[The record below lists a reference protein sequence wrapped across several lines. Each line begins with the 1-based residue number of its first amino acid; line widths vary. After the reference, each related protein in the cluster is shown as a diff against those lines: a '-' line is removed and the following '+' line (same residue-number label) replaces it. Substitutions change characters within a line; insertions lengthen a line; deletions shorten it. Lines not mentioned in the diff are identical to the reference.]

1 MPSSLMQT
9 PYICTCT
16 KGRGFNDP
24 REMIFNIVPAR
35 RAEVDLKV
43 CGVCRATF
51 DHDATSDEGRDRW
64 TFYIITVGG
73 MTHINLESLHFAT
86 LNLVEKSEVLAI
98 RTSSK

>member
-24 REMIFNIVPAR
+24 REMIFNIVPAQ
-35 RAEVDLKV
+35 RAEVKV

-64 TFYIITVGG
+64 TFYIITVDR
-73 MTHINLESLHFAT
+73 MTDIHLEYLHFAT
-86 LNLVEKSEVLAI
+86 LNLAEKSEVLPM